1 MGIPATQAT
10 TQKTEERFSQL
21 LKRKNPEK
29 PTGADQREEGRLWWD
44 GVSTVQASDRVQ
56 AYTAKWFGLSA
67 EINHWPSLGDKAT
80 TLKVADPPMSE
91 LYLVRG
97 FFFSHVER
105 AGLHLQNR
113 TQASRTASEC

>member
-10 TQKTEERFSQL
+10 TQKTEGWFSQL

-67 EINHWPSLGDKAT
+67 KINHWPSLGDKAT
-80 TLKVADPPMSE
+80 TLKRLLGKVADPPVSE

-97 FFFSHVER
+97 FFS
-105 AGLHLQNR
+105 
-113 TQASRTASEC
+113 SRREGWVAPSKQDTGQ